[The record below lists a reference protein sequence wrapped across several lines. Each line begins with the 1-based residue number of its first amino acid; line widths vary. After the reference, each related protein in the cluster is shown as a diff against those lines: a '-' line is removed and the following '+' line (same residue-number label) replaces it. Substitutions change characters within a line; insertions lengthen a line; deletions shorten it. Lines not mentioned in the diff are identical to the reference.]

1 MANDAWTPAVLNKM
15 KAFLARGLSTAES
28 GKKIGMS
35 KNAVVGKLNRLG
47 WNAKSQESPKKKIAP
62 PPAKLKKPVAPA
74 RPPAKKTPAKPA
86 PKPTVKSV
94 AKGKSA
100 TDKPVPKGK
109 VAAAPKST
117 LVKAM
122 GGRQALKAPAIK
134 SNSKTLAMHQRI
146 IQHSLE
152 MAALR
157 PDQCRWPIGD
167 PDSANFHFCGKQAFV
182 GKPYC
187 YEHCLQAYQMQPPKK
202 K

>member
-1 MANDAWTPAVLNKM
+1 MASNVWTPAVLNKM
-15 KAFLARGLSTAES
+15 KTFLSRGLSTAEI

-47 WNAKSQESPKKKIAP
+47 WNAKSQANPKNKVEVKKTKPASPVKKKP
-62 PPAKLKKPVAPA
+62 TKTET
-74 RPPAKKTPAKPA
+74 PAKKASDGKKTAQSVKVGATPKGKTVVTVVKPA
-86 PKPTVKSV
+86 PKVPT
-94 AKGKSA
+94 
-100 TDKPVPKGK
+100 
-109 VAAAPKST
+109 
-117 LVKAM
+117 
-122 GGRQALKAPAIK
+122 IK

-167 PDSANFHFCGKQAFV
+167 PDSESFHFCGKQAFV

>member
-15 KAFLARGLSTAES
+15 KAFLARGLSTAEI

-47 WNAKSQESPKKKIAP
+47 WNAKSQETPKKK
-62 PPAKLKKPVAPA
+62 LVTSVKPVAKPKKTA
-74 RPPAKKTPAKPA
+74 APAKSGKKPPTDKAMVEKPVGKNPA
-86 PKPTVKSV
+86 PNGKILPINPDLKGKIGAKIAPIVKPT
-94 AKGKSA
+94 
-100 TDKPVPKGK
+100 T
-109 VAAAPKST
+109 
-117 LVKAM
+117 
-122 GGRQALKAPAIK
+122 KAPAIK